1 MADFMNALKKNL
13 DENTFTLT
21 ENGALAYATTGSAL
35 VDLNFS
41 ACSGKEELEAK
52 FLKAY
57 AENPELVVK
66 WLFYARDV
74 RGGLGMRKLFRDLFM
89 ILPEEVQDKVIEYV
103 PEYGRYDDL
112 IYIYFHDYN
121 KAFNIIKNQLME
133 DLRNYSAGNPIS
145 LLAKWMPSNN
155 TSSAETRKQAK
166 ILACELRLT
175 DRNYR
180 RMLSKLRK
188 YLRVTECD
196 MSANKWNEIEYER
209 VPAKAFMNYRNAFDR
224 HDHERFDEFVST
236 GKVKTSSIYP
246 FEIFSKVKD
255 LQKEDPVLE
264 QIWENLPNADTG
276 NTLVVA
282 DGSGSMTWGNVFG
295 SQATPWDVAHAMA
308 FYFGERAKGCFKN
321 KYITFSALPQL
332 ISFNSDMTL
341 LQKVRLAEI
350 HNDCSNTDIVK
361 TFNLILST
369 AVNNHLSTEDMPKN
383 ILIISDMEFDE
394 CGIPVPPLEAIAKR
408 FAKYGYKLPRLIFWN
423 VGNKTKVP
431 MQKNEE
437 GITFVSG
444 YSIAQCEA
452 IIHGELDPY
461 KNLVNILIS
470 DRYNKIRL

>member
-21 ENGALAYATTGSAL
+21 ENGALAYTTTGSAL

-41 ACSGKEELEAK
+41 ACSDKEELEKK

-57 AENPELVVK
+57 AENPELAVK
-66 WLFYARDV
+66 WLFYARDA

-89 ILPEEVQDKVIEYV
+89 ILPKEVQDKVIEYV

-121 KAFNIIKNQLME
+121 KAFDIIKNQLME

-155 TSSAETRKQAK
+155 TSSAEARKQAK
-166 ILACELRLT
+166 ILAHELRLT
-175 DRNYR
+175 DRDYR
-180 RMLSKLRK
+180 KMLSKLRK
-188 YLRVTECD
+188 YLRVTERD
-196 MSANKWNEIEYER
+196 MSANKWNEIEYEK
-209 VPAKAFMNYRNAFDR
+209 VPAKAFMNYRNAFDK
-224 HDHERFDEFVST
+224 HDHDRFDEFVST
-236 GKVKTSSIYP
+236 GKVKSSNIYP

-255 LQKEDPVLE
+255 SAKEDPVLE
-264 QIWENLPNADTG
+264 QIWKNLPDADTG

-282 DGSGSMTWGNVFG
+282 DGSGSMKWINVFG
-295 SQATPWDVAHAMA
+295 SKATAWDVAHAMA

-321 KYITFSALPQL
+321 KYITFSAIPELV
-332 ISFNSDMTL
+332 SFDPNMTL
-341 LQKVRLAEI
+341 NQKVRLAESY
-350 HNDCSNTDIVK
+350 NDCSNTNIVK

-369 AVNNHLSTEDMPKN
+369 AVGNHLPAKDMPKN

-394 CGIPVPPLEAIAKR
+394 CGSIPPFEAIKKR
-408 FAKYGYKLPRLIFWN
+408 FSEYGYELPRLIFWN
-423 VGNKTKVP
+423 VGKNTKVP
-431 MQKNEE
+431 IQKNKN

-461 KNLVNILIS
+461 KNLVNILTS
-470 DRYNKIRL
+470 DRYSKIRL